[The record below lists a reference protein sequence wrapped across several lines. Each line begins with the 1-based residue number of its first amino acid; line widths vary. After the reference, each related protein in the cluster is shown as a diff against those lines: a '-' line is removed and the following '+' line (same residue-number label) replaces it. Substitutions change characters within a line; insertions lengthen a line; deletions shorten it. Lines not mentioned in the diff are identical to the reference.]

1 MLNILIADDHALVRK
16 GVIAALSE
24 HESSIKCE
32 ECTCIADVM
41 TKLSAGDAD
50 LVLLDICLPDAD
62 GFSGLESIKSSYPAV
77 PVAILSARDD
87 EQSVRGALEA
97 GADGYIPKA
106 SSTQVMLSAI
116 QLILEGEVYLPS
128 ILLQATQSRTNGLT
142 GQSSSTTRSASGLT
156 KRQQEVLH
164 LIEKGYSNKEIA
176 REIFCTEGTVKAHV
190 TAIFKLLGVN
200 SRVKAVIA
208 AKAIQA

>member
-24 HESSIKCE
+24 HVSSVNCE

-41 TKLSAGDAD
+41 TKLSGGDAD

-62 GFSGLESIKSSYPAV
+62 GFSGLRSIKSSYPSV

-87 EQSVRGALEA
+87 EQSVRGALDA

-128 ILLQATQSRTNGLT
+128 LLLQATQSQTDGLSN
-142 GQSSSTTRSASGLT
+142 SSSNARSASGLT
-156 KRQQEVLH
+156 KRQQEVLQ

-208 AKAIQA
+208 AKAIQE